1 MKKWLPVA
9 ALACLL
15 GVSGFAIV
23 KLGLQPD
30 GSYLVSSGQRIQ
42 LLGTFKR
49 LDGFRPKDMC
59 LSPDGKQVALL
70 THRRLM
76 VMLPDGTRIADAAIS
91 AGPLGVAWA
100 PDGKTIYAS
109 LGTGKIGTY
118 SLEGDK
124 LTVGKDIAVE
134 PADAKG
140 NPGTCGIVVGSEGTI
155 YAALSIRNKIVAIS
169 PAGEIYNTWQTE
181 ASPYHL
187 ALNPGGDILIAANR
201 GGAVI
206 APSPEQGDPNSREPF
221 QGIGAAYAD
230 SAGTKVQIDP
240 RTDAA
245 LKGSLTLVKIKTK
258 MSPITIPSG
267 RQPSGMTFSKDG
279 QKLYV
284 ANSDEDTISIFDLKS
299 MKEALRFPIAPKED
313 STFGQ
318 IPTDVALNSDEKRLF
333 VALGGANSIAVV
345 ENTEKPKVLGYV
357 PTAWYPISLEM
368 SNDQLMV
375 GCSKGI
381 GSQPASKTTS
391 FGVHDNVGGYQ
402 MFTAK
407 EMGDL
412 KKLTSIVAK
421 NNSWTNILQPRK
433 GIKPVPVPERI
444 GEPSV
449 FKHVIYIIKENLT
462 YDVAMGDIKEGNGDP
477 SLCVFGENVSP
488 NHHALA
494 KQFGLLDNFYI
505 SGTNSADGHQWVASS
520 IANGYTEQNYSANA
534 RSYPYDG
541 GDPLAFSPEGF
552 LWTQAIKGGKSVRV
566 FGEFVDKPSV
576 IDSKTGKNP
585 DWKRC
590 WEDYKSGKG
599 EVVIKAGTSQAIVR
613 DNMNQDYI
621 GFPSSVSDQ
630 YRADVFIKELQD
642 WEKKGK
648 MPDFSIMLLPN
659 DHTVGVRANW
669 PTPRAAVADNDLA
682 LGRIIEAI
690 SKSKFWNETLVIV
703 AQDDSQNGTDH
714 VDGHRSIAF
723 CVSAYSKP
731 GTNSTMFNHAT
742 IASTI
747 GRVLGLQPLTRFD
760 RTAKPMSSCFNGSPS
775 QGPYQAVKN
784 IIPLDE
790 LTPPAKSLSAQLRE
804 FALACEKMDWSEVD
818 TQDQTILNQAIWAME
833 APRSVG
839 KKGYSLADPRSRGAK
854 FNDEEDDDD

>member
-9 ALACLL
+9 ALGCLL
-15 GVSGFAIV
+15 GLSGFAVI
-23 KLGLQPD
+23 KLGLQSD
-30 GSYLVSSGQRIQ
+30 GSYMVSSGQRIQ

-49 LDGFRPKDMC
+49 LDGFRPKDMSM
-59 LSPDGKQVALL
+59 SPDGKLVALL

-76 VMLPDGTRIADAAIS
+76 IMQPDGTRVADAGIT
-91 AGPLGVAWA
+91 AGPLGVAWS
-100 PDGKTIYAS
+100 PDGKTLYAS
-109 LGTGKIGTY
+109 LGSGKIGTY
-118 SLEGDK
+118 AFTGDK
-124 LTVGKDIAVE
+124 LTVGKDISVD
-134 PADAKG
+134 PAGVSG
-140 NPGTCGIVVGSEGTI
+140 NSGVCGLAVGSNGTI
-155 YAALSIRNKIVAIS
+155 YAALSIRNKVVALS
-169 PAGEIYNTWQTE
+169 PEGEILNSWQTD

-187 ALNPGGDILIAANR
+187 AMSPDGSVLIAANR
-201 GGAVI
+201 GGTIV

-221 QGIGAAYAD
+221 QGVGAAYAD

-240 RTDAA
+240 RTDAG
-245 LKGSLTLVKIKTK
+245 LRGSLTMIRVKTK
-258 MSPITIPSG
+258 MLPFTLPSG

-284 ANSDEDTISIFDLKS
+284 ANSDEDSISIFDLGTL
-299 MKEALRFPIAPKED
+299 KETARVPVAPKED

-318 IPTDVALNSDEKRLF
+318 IPTDLVLSADEKRIF
-333 VALGGANSIAVV
+333 VALGGANAVAVV
-345 ENTEKPKVLGYV
+345 ENSAKPKVLGYV
-357 PTAWYPISLEM
+357 PTAWYPIALEFKD
-368 SNDQLMV
+368 DQLMV

-391 FGVHDNVGGYQ
+391 FGVHDSVGGYQ
-402 MFTAK
+402 MFAGK
-407 EMGDL
+407 DMRDL
-412 KKLTSIVAK
+412 KKMTSLVAK
-421 NNSWTNILQPRK
+421 NNSWTAIPQPRK
-433 GIKPVPVPERI
+433 GIAAVPIPERI

-462 YDVAMGDIKEGNGDP
+462 YDVAMGDMKEGNGDP

-494 KQFGLLDNFYI
+494 RQYGLLDNFYI

-520 IANGYTEQNYSANA
+520 IANAYTEQNYSANA

-552 LWTQAIKGGKSVRV
+552 LWTQALRGGKSVRV

-576 IDSKTGKNP
+576 IDSKTGKSA
-585 DWKRC
+585 DWRRC

-599 EVVIKAGTSQAIVR
+599 EVVIKAGTSQAVVR
-613 DNMNQDYI
+613 DHMNQDYI

-630 YRADVFIKELQD
+630 YRADVFINELRD
-642 WEKKGK
+642 WESKGS

-682 LGRIIEAI
+682 LGRIVEAI
-690 SKSKFWNETLVIV
+690 SKSKYWKDTLIIV

-723 CVSAYSKP
+723 CISAYSKA

-742 IASTI
+742 IAATI
-747 GRVLGLQPLTRFD
+747 GRVLGLQPMTRFD
-760 RTAKPMSSCFNGSPS
+760 RTAKPMANCFENSPV
-775 QGPYQAVKN
+775 QGPYTVVKN
-784 IIPLDE
+784 NIPLDE

-839 KKGYSLADPRSRGAK
+839 KKGYSLKDPRSRGAK